1 MAAGPVLKSRPYW
14 PLHGLPPI
22 WTFKLPEAFWEYA
35 PLTVSSVAAPSVS
48 VPVLVRGP
56 AAGGLSRRP
65 AR

>member
-1 MAAGPVLKSRPYW
+1 MLKSRPNW
-14 PLHGLPPI
+14 PLDGLPPS

-56 AAGGLSRRP
+56 AAVKVAHRP